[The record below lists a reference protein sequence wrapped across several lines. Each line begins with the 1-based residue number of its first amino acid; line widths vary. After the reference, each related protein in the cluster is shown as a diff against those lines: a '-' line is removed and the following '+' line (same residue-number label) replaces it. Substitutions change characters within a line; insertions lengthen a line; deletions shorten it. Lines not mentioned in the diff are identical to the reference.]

1 MAPKVRISELKGP
14 KGPSSYLKVS
24 ERERPQS
31 QLIMNH
37 KIAILLA
44 TYNGAKYIREQLD
57 SLFQQSCGDFHLYI
71 RDDGSKD
78 DTLKIVEQFH
88 GMFPDRVTILKD
100 SQKHRGAAKSF
111 MYLLENVDSEY
122 YMFCDQDDIWLPTK
136 VEKTFARMKEIEGTE
151 TSQSETAGNAAGTA
165 NAVETAPIL
174 VATDLKVVDE
184 QLSPIKD
191 SFNVDLKIDVFRKH
205 PELICVRH
213 VVTGCTMMFNRAAKE
228 ASLPMSPRATMHD
241 EWVALCVHFK
251 GGIISILDEATILY
265 RQHTS
270 NTLGAE
276 QASKGFFAR
285 ALARAGQK
293 QFFQVAKLL
302 HKDFGLSYFK
312 FLMYKIL
319 YSWF

>member
-1 MAPKVRISELKGP
+1 ME
-14 KGPSSYLKVS
+14 
-24 ERERPQS
+24 QN
-31 QLIMNH
+31 NH

-57 SLFQQSCGDFHLYI
+57 SLFLQSCNQFHLYI
-71 RDDGSKD
+71 RDDGSSD
-78 DTLKIVEQFH
+78 DTLKIVQQFH
-88 GMFPDRVTILKD
+88 EMFPDRVTILKD

-122 YMFCDQDDIWLPTK
+122 YMFCDQDDIWMLEK
-136 VEKTFARMKEIEGTE
+136 IEKTFARMKEIEKVITD
-151 TSQSETAGNAAGTA
+151 AGNTAQVNGSAAMSGSA
-165 NAVETAPIL
+165 EKNVPIL
-174 VATDLKVVDE
+174 VATDLGVVDE
-184 QLSPIKD
+184 QLNLLSE
-191 SFNVDLKIDVFRKH
+191 SFNKDLKIDVFRKH

-241 EWVALCVHFK
+241 EWVALSVHFK

-276 QASKGFFAR
+276 QASKGFFTR
-285 ALARAGQK
+285 AIARAGQK

-302 HKDFGLSYFK
+302 HEDFGLPYLK

>member
-1 MAPKVRISELKGP
+1 MEQNNYS
-14 KGPSSYLKVS
+14 
-24 ERERPQS
+24 
-31 QLIMNH
+31 
-37 KIAILLA
+37 IAVLLA
-44 TYNGAKYIREQLD
+44 TYNGGKYIREQLD
-57 SLFQQSCGDFHLYI
+57 SLFQQSCDCFHLYV
-71 RDDGSKD
+71 RDDGSSD
-78 DTLKIVEQFH
+78 DTMKIIEEFRQKYSN
-88 GMFPDRVTILKD
+88 RITILED

-122 YMFCDQDDIWLPTK
+122 YMFCDQDDIWLPEK
-136 VEKTFARMKEIEGTE
+136 VEKTFDRMKEIEGT
-151 TSQSETAGNAAGTA
+151 
-165 NAVETAPIL
+165 APVL
-174 VATDLKVVDE
+174 VATDLRVVDE
-184 QLSPIKD
+184 QLSPIKE
-191 SFNVDLKIDVFRKH
+191 SFNEDLKIDVFRKH
-205 PELICVRH
+205 PELIYVRH
-213 VVTGCTMMFNRAAKE
+213 VVTGCTMMFNRAAKL

-251 GGIISILDEATILY
+251 GGNISILDDSTILY

-276 QASKGFFAR
+276 QARKGFFAR

-302 HKDFGLSYFK
+302 HKDFGLSYIK

>member
-1 MAPKVRISELKGP
+1 MIRVWGRGRLLIRKSKNTMELNNY
-14 KGPSSYLKVS
+14 S
-24 ERERPQS
+24 
-31 QLIMNH
+31 
-37 KIAILLA
+37 IAILLA
-44 TYNGAKYIREQLD
+44 TYNGGKYIREQLD
-57 SLFQQSCGDFHLYI
+57 SLFQQSCDCFHLYV
-71 RDDGSKD
+71 RDDGSSD
-78 DTLKIVEQFH
+78 DTMKIIEEFRQKYSN
-88 GMFPDRVTILKD
+88 RITILED

-122 YMFCDQDDIWLPTK
+122 YMFCDQDDIWLPEK
-136 VEKTFARMKEIEGTE
+136 VEKTFDRMKEIEGT
-151 TSQSETAGNAAGTA
+151 
-165 NAVETAPIL
+165 APVL
-174 VATDLKVVDE
+174 VATDLRVVDE
-184 QLSPIKD
+184 HLSPIKE
-191 SFNVDLKIDVFRKH
+191 SFNEDLKIDVFRKH

-251 GGIISILDEATILY
+251 GGVISILDDSTILY

-276 QASKGFFAR
+276 QARKGFFAR
-285 ALARAGQK
+285 AIARAGQK

-302 HKDFGLSYFK
+302 HKDFGLSYLK

>member
-1 MAPKVRISELKGP
+1 MEHNN
-14 KGPSSYLKVS
+14 YD
-24 ERERPQS
+24 
-31 QLIMNH
+31 
-37 KIAILLA
+37 IAVLLA
-44 TYNGAKYIREQLD
+44 TYNGAKYIREQLE
-57 SLFQQSCGDFHLYI
+57 SLFQQSCNEFHLYV
-71 RDDGSKD
+71 RDDGSSD
-78 DTLKIVEQFH
+78 DTMKIVGQFRE
-88 GMFPDRVTILKD
+88 MYPDRVTILKD

-122 YMFCDQDDIWLPTK
+122 YMFCDQDDIWMLEK
-136 VEKTFARMKEIEGTE
+136 IEKTLARMKEVEKVITD
-151 TSQSETAGNAAGTA
+151 AGNTAQVNGSAAMSGSA
-165 NAVETAPIL
+165 EKNVPIL
-174 VATDLKVVDE
+174 VATDLGVVDE
-184 QLSPIKD
+184 QLNLLSE
-191 SFNVDLKIDVFRKH
+191 SFNKDLKIDVFRKH

-213 VVTGCTMMFNRAAKE
+213 VVTGCTMMFNRAAKL

-251 GGIISILDEATILY
+251 GGVISILDDATILY

-285 ALARAGQK
+285 AVARAGQK

-302 HKDFGLSYFK
+302 HKDFGLSYLK

>member
-1 MAPKVRISELKGP
+1 M
-14 KGPSSYLKVS
+14 
-24 ERERPQS
+24 ER
-31 QLIMNH
+31 NNY
-37 KIAILLA
+37 KIAVLLA
-44 TYNGAKYIREQLD
+44 TYNGGKYIWEQLE
-57 SLFQQSCGDFHLYI
+57 SLFQQSCKQFHLYV
-71 RDDGSKD
+71 RDDGSSD
-78 DTLKIVEQFH
+78 DTMKIVEQFH

-122 YMFCDQDDIWLPTK
+122 YMFCDQDDIWLPEK
-136 VEKTFARMKEIEGTE
+136 IEKTFARMKEVEGT
-151 TSQSETAGNAAGTA
+151 
-165 NAVETAPIL
+165 APVL
-174 VATDLKVVDE
+174 VATDLRVVDE
-184 QLSPIKD
+184 QLSPIKE
-191 SFNVDLKIDVFRKH
+191 SFNEDLKIDVFRKH

-213 VVTGCTMMFNRAAKE
+213 VVTGCTMMFNRAAKL
-228 ASLPMSPRATMHD
+228 AALPMSPRATMHD

-251 GGIISILDEATILY
+251 GGVISILDDSTILY

-276 QASKGFFAR
+276 QARKGFFTR
-285 ALARAGQK
+285 AIARAGQK

-302 HKDFGLSYFK
+302 HKDFGLSYLK